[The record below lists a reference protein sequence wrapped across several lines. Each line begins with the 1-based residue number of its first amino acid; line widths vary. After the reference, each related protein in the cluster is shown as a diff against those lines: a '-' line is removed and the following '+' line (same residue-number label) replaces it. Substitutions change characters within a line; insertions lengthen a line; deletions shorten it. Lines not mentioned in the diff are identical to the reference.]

1 MNVTVMKV
9 FAVLSVAA
17 ILGCASVSKPSTT
30 QEKPTAHLEGKSV
43 VQQKPQR
50 QWNKTQLGL
59 LRTFALQESPEL
71 WQTVQALRAEREL
84 RTAGLKKLRAEL
96 IDFGRNPDEDPDYVT
111 LKAANDGLLDSLNA
125 IFVKLEDA
133 YIAYKK
139 FEATPSRSEY
149 GDVMRKVLADGLR
162 DASEA
167 EKHYLQMS
175 RTK

>member
-17 ILGCASVSKPSTT
+17 ILGCASVSKPSIT

-50 QWNKTQLGL
+50 QWDAIYQNLFQI
-59 LRTFALQESPEL
+59 R
-71 WQTVQALRAEREL
+71 
-84 RTAGLKKLRAEL
+84 
-96 IDFGRNPDEDPDYVT
+96 DEDPDYVT